1 LGASLPKM
9 KNIESVTTAELKV
22 LVSKVEVLLGAADDQ
37 NMVDLLDDAR
47 GTLDALGVLIR
58 KFEIAENIKKYR
70 EKNRVKKQL

>member
-1 LGASLPKM
+1 M